1 MSIESVM
8 PSSRLILH
16 HPLLLLP
23 SIFPSIRVFS
33 NESVL
38 CIRGQGTGVSASASV
53 LPMNILDWFPLGLTG
68 LISLNSKGLSRVF
81 SNTTV
86 QKHNLHDPV
95 QNENVVSCLD
105 INQSPLSKGLSP
117 QPMSD
122 RWAQVECGG
131 SLGTGAEMGKPGTLG
146 PQGWQ
151 REGGQEPVPGRQT
164 GDETQKRWEAGSC
177 MSRGSKSH
185 LTSLIKQ
192 IQGLPGGSRVKTPP
206 FHCRRH
212 QFKPT

>member
-1 MSIESVM
+1 MSFNH
-8 PSSRLILH
+8 LILH

-33 NESVL
+33 NELVL

-68 LISLNSKGLSRVF
+68 LISLKSKGLSRVF

-105 INQSPLSKGLSP
+105 INQSPLSKGLLP

-131 SLGTGAEMGKPGTLG
+131 SLGTGAEMGKRPWG
-146 PQGWQ
+146 PKGWQ
-151 REGGQEPVPGRQT
+151 RESGQEPVPGRQT
-164 GDETQKRWEAGSC
+164 GDETQKRWEAGLNITNCDSSVSSF
-177 MSRGSKSH
+177 SRK
-185 LTSLIKQ
+185 LF
-192 IQGLPGGSRVKTPP
+192 LPDVLPQNRVKPMFVT
-206 FHCRRH
+206 CLRWSYRL
-212 QFKPT
+212 TLT